1 MFIGSNDLVA
11 KKSVKSLGFWWS
23 WDLSAKVVIDEAANK
38 ARRAFFMHSSQV
50 FQGLLNPLPGRA
62 LFEACIVPILLYGY
76 ENWVPTTSL
85 LTQLERF
92 QGEIARRILKL
103 SKNHSA
109 LSCRIALQWP
119 SVAACTGLC

>member
-23 WDLSAKVVIDEAANK
+23 WDLSAKVAIDEAAKK

-50 FQGLLNPLPGRA
+50 FQGLLNPLSGRA
-62 LFEACIVPILLYGY
+62 LFEACIVPIFLYGCV
-76 ENWVPTTSL
+76 NWVPTTSL
-85 LTQLERF
+85 LTQLEQF

-109 LSCRIALQWP
+109 ISCT
-119 SVAACTGLC
+119 SVAARGPLLRSCVII